1 MRIQKSIISLL
12 LALSLGVS
20 ACAVKKPAG
29 LGDETARKADADL
42 AMVMD
47 AGPDTAPPP
56 DPRDDDT
63 APADLPEGP
72 PVSDSEPMTPA
83 EEQALETESDIQFDL
98 DAYDTKEIRQHFAY
112 FVHNEKGRKTFQ
124 RWLDRSALY
133 MPYVRQAIRERG
145 LPGDLAYLPFV
156 ESGYNPKAHSRVG
169 ASGMWQFMRY
179 TGKKFGLEVG
189 WWLDERRDPF
199 KATQAAL
206 DYLTVL
212 HDEFGDWYLALAA
225 YNAGEGRVARA
236 IKSTG
241 CDDFFDLST
250 KRRYVKRRGRNIHYL
265 PRETRNYVPKL
276 LAVLK
281 IVRNLDSLGFAAP
294 DWDAEPDI
302 QALSV
307 PPKTDLK
314 ALAKAA
320 GMEWDDFRSLN
331 SAFLEAGS
339 HPEKESTVYLP
350 AQAQALAITHLAS
363 GEAKPYTSYYSVYK
377 VRSGDS
383 WYRISRRFDVPISV
397 LKRYNNRRSNTIHP
411 GQLVKVPGHG
421 ETGKTLAAI
430 RKNPTPDTEAMKK
443 TRALAAQRGSYVVRS
458 GDSLWTVSRRYGM
471 SLTTL
476 ARANGM
482 SPKAGL
488 RIGQTLYIPDQSPVQ
503 ALKSQK
509 AAEQAKEMIT
519 YTIRRGDTLYAIAK
533 RFGVTTQAL
542 QDWNA
547 MPGSRI
553 YPGEKIKVYR

>member
-1 MRIQKSIISLL
+1 MIPRQFIIYLL
-12 LALSLGVS
+12 IAACLGLS
-20 ACAVKKPAG
+20 ACAVKKAPVADQASPA
-29 LGDETARKADADL
+29 LEPDQPLAQEAAPEAQQSMSAVAEENMPPGDMPAEEVAET
-42 AMVMD
+42 
-47 AGPDTAPPP
+47 GP
-56 DPRDDDT
+56 
-63 APADLPEGP
+63 L
-72 PVSDSEPMTPA
+72 TPA

-124 RWLDRSALY
+124 RWLDRSGQY
-133 MPYVRQAIRERG
+133 MPYVRQEIRNRG

-156 ESGYNPKAHSRVG
+156 ESGYNPKAHSRAG

-179 TGKKFGLEVG
+179 TGKKYGLEVG

-199 KATQAAL
+199 KSTHAAL
-206 DYLTVL
+206 DYLTAL
-212 HDEFGDWYLALAA
+212 HDEFDDWYLALAA

-281 IVRNLDSLGFAAP
+281 IVRNLDSLGFTAP

-302 QALSV
+302 HALAV

-314 ALAKAA
+314 SLAKAA
-320 GMEWDDFRSLN
+320 GMEWEDFRGLN

-339 HPEKESTVYLP
+339 HPEQESTVYLP
-350 AQAQALAITHLAS
+350 GTAHDLAQDYLAS
-363 GEAKPYTSYYSVYK
+363 DQAKPYTSYYSVYK

-383 WYRISRRFDVPISV
+383 WYRISRHFNVPISV

-411 GQLVKVPGHG
+411 GQMVKVPGHG

-430 RKNPTPDTEAMKK
+430 RNDPSPSKADMSK
-443 TRALAAQRGSYVVRS
+443 TRALAAQRGSYKVRS
-458 GDSLWTVSRRYGM
+458 GDSLWTISKRYGM
-471 SLTTL
+471 TLSSL
-476 ARANGM
+476 AAANGL
-482 SPKAGL
+482 STKAHL
-488 RIGQTLYIPDQSPVQ
+488 RIGQTLYIPDQSPVET
-503 ALKSQK
+503 LKSRQ
-509 AAEQAKEMIT
+509 AAEQAKQMIT

-547 MPGSRI
+547 KSSSRI
-553 YPGEKIKVYR
+553 YPGEQIKVYR

>member
-1 MRIQKSIISLL
+1 MKTRLFIISLL
-12 LALSLGVS
+12 VVATLGLT
-20 ACAVKKPAG
+20 ACAVKKAPVQDELG
-29 LGDETARKADADL
+29 LAPGQADAV
-42 AMVMD
+42 AQET
-47 AGPDTAPPP
+47 GPDTAPLP
-56 DPRDDDT
+56 DALESDNA
-63 APADLPEGP
+63 APGDLPLEQTA
-72 PVSDSEPMTPA
+72 VAEPLTPA
-83 EEQALETESDIQFDL
+83 EEQALETETDIQFDL

-112 FVHNEKGRKTFQ
+112 FVHKEKGRKTFQ

-156 ESGYNPKAHSRVG
+156 ESGFNPKAHSRAG
-169 ASGMWQFMRY
+169 ASGMWQFMRF

-199 KATQAAL
+199 KSTHAAL
-206 DYLTVL
+206 DYLTAL
-212 HDEFGDWYLALAA
+212 HEEFGDWYLALAA
-225 YNAGEGRVARA
+225 YNAGEGRVRRA

-250 KRRYVKRRGRNIHYL
+250 KRRYVKRRGRTIHYL

-281 IVRNLDSLGFAAP
+281 IVRNLESLGFTAP

-302 QALSV
+302 QALAV

-314 ALAKAA
+314 AMAKAA
-320 GMEWDDFRSLN
+320 GMDWEDFRGLN

-350 AQAQALAITHLAS
+350 GTAHALALTHLAS
-363 GEAKPYTSYYSVYK
+363 GQAKPYSSYYSVYK

-383 WYRISRRFDVPISV
+383 WYRISRRSNVPISV

-411 GQLVKVPGHG
+411 GQLIKVPGHG

-430 RKNPTPDTEAMKK
+430 RKNPTRTKADMSK

-471 SLTTL
+471 SLSTL
-476 ARANGM
+476 AAANGL
-482 SPKAGL
+482 STKAGL
-488 RIGQTLYIPDQSPVQ
+488 RIGQTLYIPDQSPV
-503 ALKSQK
+503 AARKSQK

-542 QDWNA
+542 QDWNS

-553 YPGEKIKVYR
+553 YPGEKIKVFR

>member
-1 MRIQKSIISLL
+1 MISKQFVISLL
-12 LALSLGVS
+12 VAALLGLS
-20 ACAVKKPAG
+20 ACAVKKAPVQDVQSQAG
-29 LGDETARKADADL
+29 DQA
-42 AMVMD
+42 
-47 AGPDTAPPP
+47 DTAALEAAP
-56 DPRDDDT
+56 DDGAAAGDLVGDDD
-63 APADLPEGP
+63 APGDQDTPQVADN
-72 PVSDSEPMTPA
+72 EPLTPA

-112 FVHNEKGRKTFQ
+112 FVHNAKGRKTFQ
-124 RWLDRSALY
+124 RWLDRSATY
-133 MPYVRQAIRERG
+133 MPYVRQEIRKRG

-156 ESGYNPKAHSRVG
+156 ESGYNPKAHSRAG
-169 ASGMWQFMRY
+169 ASGMWQFMRF
-179 TGKKFGLEVG
+179 TGRKYGLEVG

-199 KATQAAL
+199 KATHAAL
-206 DYLTVL
+206 DYLTAL

-250 KRRYVKRRGRNIHYL
+250 KRRYVKRRGRRIHYL

-281 IVRNLDSLGFAAP
+281 IVRNLDSLGFTAP

-302 QALSV
+302 HALTV

-320 GMEWDDFRSLN
+320 DMEWEDFRSLN
-331 SAFLEAGS
+331 TAFLEAGS
-339 HPEKESTVYLP
+339 HPEKESAVYLP
-350 AQAQALAITHLAS
+350 GTAHALALDYLNS
-363 GEAKPYTSYYSVYK
+363 DQAKPYSSYYSVYK

-383 WYRISRRFDVPISV
+383 WYRISRHFNVPISV

-411 GQLVKVPGHG
+411 GQLVKVPGRG

-430 RKNPTPDTEAMKK
+430 RKNPSPSKADMSE
-443 TRALAAQRGSYVVRS
+443 TRALAAKRGSYKVRN
-458 GDSLWTVSRRYGM
+458 GDSLWSVSRRYGM
-471 SLTTL
+471 SLSTL
-476 ARANGM
+476 AAANGL
-482 SPKAGL
+482 SAKARL
-488 RIGQTLYIPDQSPVQ
+488 RIGQTLYIPDQSPVEARKSRQ
-503 ALKSQK
+503 AAK
-509 AAEQAKEMIT
+509 QAKEMIT
-519 YTIRRGDTLYAIAK
+519 YTIRRGDTLYAIAR

-542 QDWNA
+542 QDWNS
-547 MPGSRI
+547 MHNSRI